1 MPNKPA
7 RSLPKKSG
15 RTGKAPG
22 ADPSA
27 PANGAPEDPA
37 ALTEYWQKRDSLHT
51 PEPFGGARRA
61 PVAAARALTFVVHK
75 HDARNLHYD
84 LRLELD
90 GTLKSWAVPKGPSTH
105 VEEKRLAVHVEDHP
119 LEYGSFE
126 GNIPEGNYGA
136 GSVIIWDRGWYRS
149 FKPEPLLEQYS
160 RGKLELELFGFKLRG
175 RWTLV
180 RMGKKDKEWL
190 LLKKAGAGASDVELI
205 ERYPQSVVCGLT
217 VEEMADPE
225 AKVAT
230 VRADLERLGAARR
243 AVRAKGLTPMLAT
256 LEEQPF
262 DREGWIFEIKYDGV
276 RVIAGREGDQ
286 VELYGRSG
294 QSITARYPEIAEAL
308 RALPFDSFVLDGE
321 IVAPDEGGQP
331 SFQHLQHRMHLVN
344 KHDIE
349 RARTQAPV
357 VAMFFDCLA
366 LMGHDLRRSPLVD
379 RKECMRQV
387 VPALGAARY
396 GGHIERLGMQFFE
409 AAGAMKLEGI
419 VAKRAESSYVSTRSR
434 DWIKIKCQHRQEFV
448 IGGWTDPQGSR
459 GHFGALDVGVYEP
472 GAPPGGAQKLV
483 YVTAVGTGFDRK
495 GLKLLW
501 EKLLPLAR
509 ESSPFSERSPK
520 DRGHHWV
527 EPTLVCEVRYTEWT
541 RDGGLRHPTFIGLR
555 EDKSPAECVRERA
568 PVFEAEPAEEPAA
581 NANPEP
587 ADRPRTV
594 QLSNLKKVF
603 WPADGYTKGDLI
615 AYYDAIA
622 PHILTY
628 LRDRPIFLTRYP
640 DGIEGKSF
648 YQKDAPVFTPDW
660 VRTVMIRSSDGERA
674 NRFFVVNDP
683 ESLRYLANLG
693 AIPIHMWSSRVA
705 SIECPDW
712 MILDLDPK
720 GAPFAHV
727 IQVAHTLHRILDD
740 LALPSFPKTS
750 GASGLHIL
758 VPLAARYTYE
768 QSRSFARLLAIM
780 AVEEQSKIAT
790 VVRQVDAR
798 EGKVYVDFGQN
809 GHGQSIVSPFCVRPL
824 PGAPVSCPLLWK
836 EVNARLDPAKY
847 TIKTAPARFA
857 KMEDPMAEVLG
868 AGIRMDEAI
877 RKMERRM
884 RGEA

>member
-1 MPNKPA
+1 MSKGPPVPA
-7 RSLPKKSG
+7 SG
-15 RTGKAPG
+15 
-22 ADPSA
+22 
-27 PANGAPEDPA
+27 PEDSS
-37 ALTEYWQKRDSLHT
+37 ALIEYWQKRDPLHT
-51 PEPFGGARRA
+51 PEPYCGTPRAR
-61 PVAAARALTFVVHK
+61 VAAARPLMFVVHK
-75 HDARNLHYD
+75 HAARNLHYD

-126 GNIPEGNYGA
+126 GSIPEGNYGA

-149 FKPEPLLEQYS
+149 FKPEPLLEQYA
-160 RGKLELELFGFKLRG
+160 RGKLELELFGYKLRG

-190 LLKKAGAGASDVELI
+190 LLKKAGAGASEVELI

-225 AKVAT
+225 AKVAA
-230 VRADLERLGAARR
+230 VRAELERLSAPRR
-243 AVRAKGLTPMLAT
+243 ALHAKGLKPMLAT

-276 RVIAGREGDQ
+276 RVVAGRDGDQ

-294 QSITARYPEIAEAL
+294 QSITARYPEIAAAL

-321 IVAPDEGGQP
+321 IVAPDESGQP

-349 RARTQAPV
+349 RARAQAPV
-357 VAMFFDCLA
+357 VAMFFDCVSL
-366 LMGHDLRRSPLVD
+366 LGHDLRRLPLLD
-379 RKECMRQV
+379 RKECLRHLL
-387 VPALGAARY
+387 PALGAARY
-396 GGHIERLGMQFFE
+396 GDHIERLGMQFFE

-419 VAKRAESSYVSTRSR
+419 VAKRAESSYVSARSR

-459 GHFGALDVGVYEP
+459 GHFGALDVGVHEPATEP
-472 GAPPGGAQKLV
+472 GTAPKLV

-495 GLKLLW
+495 SLKLLW

-509 ESSPFSERSPK
+509 DRSPFDGRSPK

-527 EPTLVCEVRYTEWT
+527 QPSLVCEVRYTEWT

-555 EDKSPAECVRERA
+555 EDKSAADCVRERSLA
-568 PVFEAEPAEEPAA
+568 LDTETPEEDTATATPAEPAE
-581 NANPEP
+581 
-587 ADRPRTV
+587 RPRTV
-594 QLSNLKKVF
+594 QLTNQKKVF
-603 WPADGYTKGDLI
+603 WPAEGYTKGDLI

-622 PHILTY
+622 PHLLTY
-628 LRDRPIFLTRYP
+628 LRDRPVFLTRYP

-660 VRTVMIRSSDGERA
+660 VRTVMIRSGDGERA
-674 NRFFVVNDP
+674 NRFFVVNDA
-683 ESLRYLANLG
+683 ETLRYLANLG
-693 AIPIHMWSSRVA
+693 TIPIHMWSSRVN
-705 SIECPDW
+705 SIEHPDW

-740 LALPSFPKTS
+740 LGLPSFPKTS

-768 QSRSFARLLAIM
+768 QSRTFARLLAMM

-790 VVRQVDAR
+790 VARLIDAR

-824 PGAPVSCPLLWK
+824 PGAPVSCPLTWR
-836 EVNARLDPAKY
+836 EVNAKLDPSKY
-847 TIKTAPARFA
+847 TIKTAPGRFE
-857 KMEDPMAEVLG
+857 KMDDPMAAVLG

-884 RGEA
+884 RGES

>member
-1 MPNKPA
+1 MPKKTA
-7 RSLPKKSG
+7 RSLPG
-15 RTGKAPG
+15 TAPRKTQRR
-22 ADPSA
+22 AAVRPEAPDPEPET
-27 PANGAPEDPA
+27 PALEA
-37 ALTEYWQKRDSLHT
+37 YRHKRDPLHT
-51 PEPFGGARRA
+51 PEPFGGPPRTRA
-61 PVAAARALTFVVHK
+61 AQLRPLTFVVHK
-75 HDARNLHYD
+75 HAARNLHYD

-126 GNIPEGNYGA
+126 GTIPEGNYGA

-160 RGKLELELFGFKLRG
+160 RGKLELELFGNKLRG

-190 LLKKAGAGASDVELI
+190 LLKKVGAGASEVELI
-205 ERYPQSVVCGLT
+205 DRYPQSVVCGLT
-217 VEEMADPE
+217 VEEMADPQ
-225 AKVAT
+225 AKIEK
-230 VRADLERLGAARR
+230 VRADLERLGAPRR
-243 AVRAKGLTPMLAT
+243 PVRAKGLTPMLAT

-276 RVIAGREGDQ
+276 RVVAGRSGDQ

-294 QSITARYPEIAEAL
+294 QSITTRYPEIAEAL
-308 RALPFDSFVLDGE
+308 RALPFESFVLDGE
-321 IVAPDEGGQP
+321 IVAPDESGQP

-344 KHDIE
+344 PHDIE
-349 RARTQAPV
+349 RARVQTPV
-357 VAMFFDCLA
+357 VGIFFDCLA
-366 LMGHDLRRSPLVD
+366 LLGHDLRRVPLVD
-379 RKECMRQV
+379 RKLCLSEML
-387 VPALGAARY
+387 PALGTARY
-396 GGHIERLGMQFFE
+396 GDHVERQGVQFFE
-409 AAGAMKLEGI
+409 AASAMRLEGL
-419 VAKRAESSYVSTRSR
+419 VAKRGESSYVSARSR

-448 IGGWTDPQGSR
+448 IGGWTDPKGSR
-459 GHFGALDVGVYEP
+459 GHFGALDVGVYQPAAEP
-472 GAPPGGAQKLV
+472 GETPKFV
-483 YVTAVGTGFDRK
+483 YVTGVGTGFDRK

-509 ESSPFSERSPK
+509 ATSPFAERSPK

-527 EPTLVCEVRYTEWT
+527 ETVLVCEVRFTEWT
-541 RDGGLRHPTFIGLR
+541 KDGGLRHPTFIGLR
-555 EDKSPAECVRERA
+555 EDKSPADCVRERA
-568 PVFEAEPAEEPAA
+568 PVLEAEPAEDVAQPTAPA
-581 NANPEP
+581 EH
-587 ADRPRTV
+587 PRTV

-628 LRDRPIFLTRYP
+628 LRDRPVFLTRYP

-660 VRTVMIRSSDGERA
+660 VRTVMISSSDGERA
-674 NRFFVVNDP
+674 NRFFVVNDADT
-683 ESLRYLANLG
+683 LRYLANLG
-693 AIPIHMWSSRVA
+693 TIPIHMWSSRVD
-705 SIECPDW
+705 SIENPDW

-727 IQVAHTLHRILDD
+727 IQIAHTLHRILDE
-740 LALPSFPKTS
+740 LGLPSFPKTS

-758 VPLAARYTYE
+758 VPLAARYSYE
-768 QSRSFARLLAIM
+768 QSRAFARLLAMM

-790 VVRQVDAR
+790 VVRHVDAR
-798 EGKVYVDFGQN
+798 GGKVYVDFGQN

-824 PGAPVSCPLLWK
+824 PGAPVSCPLKWN
-836 EVNARLDPAKY
+836 EVNAKLDPGRF
-847 TIKTAPARFA
+847 TIASAPARFA
-857 KMEDPMAEVLG
+857 KMADPMAAVLG

-877 RKMERRM
+877 RKMERRL
-884 RGEA
+884 RGES